1 MSPEFDRG
9 NCALSDIY
17 AAMLHVSLSFGWL
30 AYLEV
35 GEGSWNCGRE
45 EVEAVGGST
54 FSVNGAP
61 NWLHYHFFAKFN
73 WKTFFNWMLE
83 NAHSQKC

>member
-35 GEGSWNCGRE
+35 GGGSWICGRE
-45 EVEAVGGST
+45 QVEAVGGST

-61 NWLHYHFFAKFN
+61 NWLHHHYFAKFD
-73 WKTFFNWMLE
+73 WKIFFNWMLE
-83 NAHSQKC
+83 MHFAKNV